1 MSEKYLI
8 DANSLIRPARAYY
21 PFDFAPSFWRQLHPK
36 ITLDKIAILDK
47 VHAELLQGTDA
58 LAEWARNLPDSC
70 VMPTN
75 DGQITMVYTE
85 ILTYIQQSK
94 CYNDAAL
101 RLWSQFDIA
110 DPWLIAAAKAY
121 GYTILTFEQSAGIIT
136 TKSRNPKIPD
146 IARHFHVPCASLFDM
161 MRQETFRL

>member
-1 MSEKYLI
+1 MGEKCLI

-36 ITLDKIAILDK
+36 IALDKIAILDK
-47 VHAELLQGTDA
+47 VHAELLKGTDD
-58 LAEWARNLPDSC
+58 LAEWVRNLPDSC

-110 DPWLIAAAKAY
+110 DPWLIAAAKVY
-121 GYTILTFEQSAGIIT
+121 GYTLLSFEQSAGRIT
-136 TKSRNPKIPD
+136 THSNNPKLPD
-146 IARHFHVPCASLFDM
+146 VAHHFHVPYTSLFNM
-161 MRQETFRL
+161 MRNESFIL

>member
-1 MSEKYLI
+1 M
-8 DANSLIRPARAYY
+8 
-21 PFDFAPSFWRQLHPK
+21 
-36 ITLDKIAILDK
+36 DKIAILDK
-47 VHAELLQGTDA
+47 VHAELLKGTDA
-58 LAEWARNLPDSC
+58 LAEWVRNLPDSC

-75 DGQITMVYTE
+75 DGQISMVYTE

-146 IARHFHVPCASLFDM
+146 LARHFHVPCASLFDM
-161 MRQETFRL
+161 MRQEEFRL